1 MGEGKKRRGK
11 ANDGANGQQGGHV
24 PKEGDAATPSD
35 EEQGVTPPS
44 PRMPPIILR
53 RAREGQEYRVV
64 LGHHIL
70 DEAILR
76 GDERIHSIVLDEAR
90 VDLGLVALLDPEVR
104 GRSAARLTPF
114 EEAGALASILGVAGL
129 SHAEL
134 AVLVGR
140 SRAWVSHTLSL
151 THLPKCIT
159 RALRDPTTA
168 SGVSRDTL
176 IEIAREHDR
185 RRQMRL
191 WRRVLRGTT
200 VREVR
205 GWKRVLPRPEKS

>member
-70 DEAILR
+70 DEVPFPLHSDALQGMRHIPDFFKKFLFRDLLR
-76 GDERIHSIVLDEAR
+76 PKTRQDGTFRL
-90 VDLGLVALLDPEVR
+90 ALELEV
-104 GRSAARLTPF
+104 
-114 EEAGALASILGVAGL
+114 E
-129 SHAEL
+129 
-134 AVLVGR
+134 
-140 SRAWVSHTLSL
+140 
-151 THLPKCIT
+151 
-159 RALRDPTTA
+159 TTT
-168 SGVSRDTL
+168 GQKKD
-176 IEIAREHDR
+176 
-185 RRQMRL
+185 Q
-191 WRRVLRGTT
+191 
-200 VREVR
+200 
-205 GWKRVLPRPEKS
+205 K